1 MTKMLSR
8 ENAIQK
14 GARHSAGAGRVLW
27 GPKSHRAIRLDV
39 NQAALRIGFTLIEL
53 LVVIAIIAILAA
65 LLLPALSR
73 AKDKAKAVQCMSN
86 ERQIY
91 LSFRYA
97 YEQNN
102 QRLDQ
107 LAVADWYTE
116 EVGRTNSGCWICPS
130 APAVRELRARLTPPN
145 GVHGTLRSAWMVTN
159 WFLSAPGVPNNGP
172 PSDRIASYTV
182 NMYLVSRAL
191 QSRYPRDELPGFED
205 YDFRTEGQIQPV
217 QTPVLA
223 DGVWWVAAPHSTD
236 PPPADLF
243 RGEIE
248 PSAYSMSTFAIP
260 RHGSR
265 PNSITEQWPPNKPLP
280 GSVNVA
286 FFDGHVQAVKLD
298 NLWQLF
304 WHKNYQPPPK
314 RPGLE

>member
-1 MTKMLSR
+1 MRASLCRRVWKAHLGWR
-8 ENAIQK
+8 E
-14 GARHSAGAGRVLW
+14 
-27 GPKSHRAIRLDV
+27 
-39 NQAALRIGFTLIEL
+39 GFTLIEL

-65 LLLPALSR
+65 MLLPALVR
-73 AKDKAKAVQCMSN
+73 AKERARSVQCLSN
-86 ERQIY
+86 ERQIN

-107 LAVADWYTE
+107 IAVADWYTE
-116 EVGRTNSGCWICPS
+116 EVGRTNSGYWICPS

-159 WFLSAPGVPNNGP
+159 WFLSAPGVPDNGP

-205 YDFRTEGQIQPV
+205 YDFRTEGQIRQPV

-236 PPPADLF
+236 PPPIDLF

-248 PSAYSMSTFAIP
+248 PSVNSMNTFTIP

-265 PNSITEQWPPNKPLP
+265 PNALPSSWPSSQPLP
-280 GSVNVA
+280 GAVNVA
-286 FFDGHVQAVKLD
+286 FFDGHGATVKLD
-298 NLWQLF
+298 QLWQLY
-304 WHKNYQPPPK
+304 WHKGYQPPAK
-314 RPGLE
+314 RPGLP

>member
-1 MTKMLSR
+1 MAEQT
-8 ENAIQK
+8 
-14 GARHSAGAGRVLW
+14 
-27 GPKSHRAIRLDV
+27 
-39 NQAALRIGFTLIEL
+39 GFTLIEL

-65 LLLPALSR
+65 MLLPALVR
-73 AKDKAKAVQCMSN
+73 AKERARSVQCLSN

-97 YEQNN
+97 YEQNS

-130 APAVRELRARLTPPN
+130 APAVRELRARLRPPDA
-145 GVHGTLRSAWMVTN
+145 VYGTLRSAWMVTN
-159 WFLSAPGVPNNGP
+159 WFLPGSGVPDSGP
-172 PSDRIASYTV
+172 PSDRAASYGV
-182 NMYLVSRAL
+182 NLFLVSRAL
-191 QSRYPRDELPGFED
+191 QSRYPRDELPGFD
-205 YDFRTEGQIQPV
+205 NYDFRTEDQIRQPV

-236 PPPADLF
+236 PPPTDLF
-243 RGEIE
+243 RGEVD
-248 PSAYSMSTFAIP
+248 PSVNSMSTFAIP

-265 PNSITEQWPPNKPLP
+265 PISMTGQWPPSKSLP

-286 FFDGHVQAVKLD
+286 FFDGHAQAVKLD
-298 NLWQLF
+298 NLWQLC

-314 RPGLE
+314 RPGLK